1 MKYEKL
7 FEKGKIG
14 KLTLKNR
21 IVMTPMGTG
30 FAAASG
36 EASEE
41 ITKFYEERAKG
52 GVGLIICEV
61 CRVDELS
68 GIAQPCQLR
77 ATDMNVIPSFT
88 RMVDRIHAYDT
99 KVFMQLHHPGN
110 EAFPITLH
118 GNPVIGPSPVMCKT
132 IGVVPKEMTTAE
144 VEAMVKNYVKAAV
157 IAKTAGFDGVEIHA
171 AHGYLVNQFMSPH
184 TNHRTDKY
192 GGDFFNRM
200 RFISEIIISIR
211 FACGADFPVSVRM
224 NGTDFWDDGNDEK
237 ECQHIARYLE
247 SLGVASLNISSGS
260 YESGWSIIEPYPYQ
274 EGWKKHLAKGIKECV
289 HIPVIAVN
297 TVKHPAH
304 AEAMLEEG
312 VSDFVGVARGNLCD
326 PEFGNKAKRGD
337 DARVRKCIGCMNCFK
352 QAGLGRAIEC
362 AVNPVLGRETYRGDD
377 KLIKNGDGRIV
388 AVIGAGPSGLQAAI
402 TLAKRGFKVVVFEKS
417 DRIGGNMNLAAD
429 PPCKGL
435 IGEFI
440 ETLGIEAADLGID
453 IRLNTPGTVEAAKA
467 VGAVGVVIAAGGID
481 IIPQVDGIDK
491 AYTYRQVLKNEV
503 ELKGKKIAVIGG
515 GLTGLETAEYLSD
528 FDNEVSVIEMAP
540 AVGTAMYRSVTD
552 AVVGHITKNGG
563 HIMTGTMFKA
573 VGDGFVTLNS
583 LATGYDTD
591 APFDACVIAM
601 GVKPNDAIVAEFEAA
616 FDKVAVVG
624 DTVEPGNI
632 ADATHSGLNKAF
644 VF

>member
-377 KLIKNGDGRIV
+377 KLIKNGDGRTV

-417 DRIGGNMNLAAD
+417 DRIGGNTNLAAV

>member
-211 FACGADFPVSVRM
+211 FACGADFPISVRM

-377 KLIKNGDGRIV
+377 KLTKNGDGRTV

-417 DRIGGNMNLAAD
+417 DRIGGNMNLAAV
-429 PPCKGL
+429 PPRKGL

>member
-211 FACGADFPVSVRM
+211 FACGADFPISVRM

-377 KLIKNGDGRIV
+377 KLIKNGDGRTV

-417 DRIGGNMNLAAD
+417 DCIGGNMNLAAV

>member
-132 IGVVPKEMTTAE
+132 VGVVPKEMTTAE

-211 FACGADFPVSVRM
+211 FACGADFPISVRM

-247 SLGVASLNISSGS
+247 SLGVASLNVSSGS

-337 DARVRKCIGCMNCFK
+337 DARVRKCIGLHELL
-352 QAGLGRAIEC
+352 QAGWPRSRDRVRSQPRARPRDLPRRRQAHQERRRQDRCSHRCRPLRSAGRHYSCKARLQGRC
-362 AVNPVLGRETYRGDD
+362 A
-377 KLIKNGDGRIV
+377 
-388 AVIGAGPSGLQAAI
+388 
-402 TLAKRGFKVVVFEKS
+402 
-417 DRIGGNMNLAAD
+417 
-429 PPCKGL
+429 
-435 IGEFI
+435 
-440 ETLGIEAADLGID
+440 
-453 IRLNTPGTVEAAKA
+453 
-467 VGAVGVVIAAGGID
+467 
-481 IIPQVDGIDK
+481 
-491 AYTYRQVLKNEV
+491 
-503 ELKGKKIAVIGG
+503 
-515 GLTGLETAEYLSD
+515 
-528 FDNEVSVIEMAP
+528 
-540 AVGTAMYRSVTD
+540 
-552 AVVGHITKNGG
+552 
-563 HIMTGTMFKA
+563 
-573 VGDGFVTLNS
+573 
-583 LATGYDTD
+583 
-591 APFDACVIAM
+591 
-601 GVKPNDAIVAEFEAA
+601 
-616 FDKVAVVG
+616 
-624 DTVEPGNI
+624 
-632 ADATHSGLNKAF
+632 
-644 VF
+644 

>member
-1 MKYEKL
+1 MSYEKL

-132 IGVVPKEMTTAE
+132 VGVVPKEMTTAE

-211 FACGADFPVSVRM
+211 FACGADFPISVRM

-247 SLGVASLNISSGS
+247 SLGVASLNVSSGS

-377 KLIKNGDGRIV
+377 KLIKNGDGRTV

-417 DRIGGNMNLAAD
+417 DRIGGNMNLAAV
-429 PPCKGL
+429 PPYKGL
-435 IGEFI
+435 ISEFI

-591 APFDACVIAM
+591 ALFDACVIAM

>member
-1 MKYEKL
+1 MIYQIREYRSDDIGSL
-7 FEKGKIG
+7 CSLWSNVFGDPARLVERFFE
-14 KLTLKNR
+14 LL
-21 IVMTPMGTG
+21 PSMGTG

-132 IGVVPKEMTTAE
+132 VGVVPKEMTTAE

-211 FACGADFPVSVRM
+211 FACGADFPISVRM

-247 SLGVASLNISSGS
+247 SLGVASLNVSSGS

-352 QAGLGRAIEC
+352 QAGIGRAIEC

-377 KLIKNGDGRIV
+377 KLIKNGDGRTV
-388 AVIGAGPSGLQAAI
+388 AVIGAGPSGLQ
-402 TLAKRGFKVVVFEKS
+402 
-417 DRIGGNMNLAAD
+417 
-429 PPCKGL
+429 
-435 IGEFI
+435 
-440 ETLGIEAADLGID
+440 AADLGID

-591 APFDACVIAM
+591 ALFDACVIAM

>member
-118 GNPVIGPSPVMCKT
+118 GNPVIGPSPVVCKT
-132 IGVVPKEMTTAE
+132 VGVVPKEMTTAE

-211 FACGADFPVSVRM
+211 FACGADFPISVRM

-247 SLGVASLNISSGS
+247 SLGVASLNVSSGS

-377 KLIKNGDGRIV
+377 KLIKNGDGRTV

-417 DRIGGNMNLAAD
+417 DCIGGNMNLAAV

-435 IGEFI
+435 ISEFI

-591 APFDACVIAM
+591 ALFDACVIAM

>member
-132 IGVVPKEMTTAE
+132 IGVVPKEMTTSE

-377 KLIKNGDGRIV
+377 KLIKNGDGRTV

-402 TLAKRGFKVVVFEKS
+402 TLAKRGFKVVVLEKS
-417 DRIGGNMNLAAD
+417 DRIGGNMNLAAG

-435 IGEFI
+435 ISEFI

>member
-377 KLIKNGDGRIV
+377 KLIKNGDGRTV

-417 DRIGGNMNLAAD
+417 DRIGGNMNLAAV

-435 IGEFI
+435 ISEFI

-591 APFDACVIAM
+591 ALFDACVIAM

>member
-132 IGVVPKEMTTAE
+132 VGVVPKEMTTAE

-211 FACGADFPVSVRM
+211 FACGADFPISVRM

-247 SLGVASLNISSGS
+247 SLGVASLNVSSGS

-377 KLIKNGDGRIV
+377 KLIKNGDGRTV

-417 DRIGGNMNLAAD
+417 DCIGGNMNLAAV

-435 IGEFI
+435 ISEFI

-591 APFDACVIAM
+591 ALFDACVIAM

>member
-132 IGVVPKEMTTAE
+132 VGVVPKEMTTAE

-247 SLGVASLNISSGS
+247 SLGVASLNVSSGS

-377 KLIKNGDGRIV
+377 KLIKNGDGRTV

-417 DRIGGNMNLAAD
+417 DRIGGNMNLAGV

-435 IGEFI
+435 ISEFI

>member
-68 GIAQPCQLR
+68 GIAQPCQLS

-88 RMVDRIHAYDT
+88 RMIDRIHAYDT

-132 IGVVPKEMTTAE
+132 VGVVPKEMTTAE
-144 VEAMVKNYVKAAV
+144 VEAMVQKYVKAAF

-184 TNHRTDKY
+184 TNKRTDKY

-200 RFISEIIISIR
+200 RFITEIIVSIR
-211 FACGADFPVSVRM
+211 FACGADFPISVRM

-260 YESGWSIIEPYPYQ
+260 YESGWSIIEPYCYE
-274 EGWKKHLAKGIKECV
+274 EGWKKHLAKGIKESV

-326 PEFGNKAKRGD
+326 PQFGNKAKRGD
-337 DARVRKCIGCMNCFK
+337 DVRVRKCIGCMNCFK
-352 QAGLGRAIEC
+352 QSGAGRAIEC

-377 KLIKNGDGRIV
+377 KLIVNGNGETV

-402 TLAKRGFKVVVFEKS
+402 TLAKRGYKVVVFEKS
-417 DRIGGNMNLAAD
+417 DRIGGNMNLAAV

-435 IGEFI
+435 VGEFI
-440 ETLGIEAADLGID
+440 ETLGVEAEDLGIE
-453 IRLNTPGTVEAAKA
+453 IRLNTPGTVEAAKEI
-467 VGAVGVVIAAGGID
+467 GAVGVIVAAGGIQ
-481 IIPQVDGIDK
+481 IAPAVPGIEK
-491 AYTYRQVLKNEV
+491 AYTYEQVLKKEV

-552 AVVGHITKNGG
+552 AVVAHITKNGG
-563 HIMTGTMFKA
+563 HIVTGTMFKG
-573 VGDGFVTLNS
+573 VGDGYVTLNS
-583 LATGYDTD
+583 LATGYDTN

-601 GVKPNDAIVAEFEAA
+601 GVKPNDAIAAEFEAA
-616 FDKVAVVG
+616 FERVAVVG
-624 DTVEPGNI
+624 DTIEPGNI

>member
-132 IGVVPKEMTTAE
+132 VGVVPKEMTTAE

-211 FACGADFPVSVRM
+211 FACGADFPISVRM

-247 SLGVASLNISSGS
+247 SLGVASLNVSSGS

-377 KLIKNGDGRIV
+377 KLIKNGDGRTV

-417 DRIGGNMNLAAD
+417 DRIGGNMNLAD
-429 PPCKGL
+429 VPPCKGL
-435 IGEFI
+435 ISEFI

-591 APFDACVIAM
+591 ALFDACVIAM

>member
-1 MKYEKL
+1 MKRLYTPFKVNKL
-7 FEKGKIG
+7 E
-14 KLTLKNR
+14 LKNR
-21 IVMTPMGTG
+21 VIMSPMSIGHTVDG
-30 FAAASG
+30 FIMDDVV
-36 EASEE
+36 E
-41 ITKFYEERAKG
+41 FYKRRAQG
-52 GVGLIICEV
+52 GVGLIIFANMQWDKL
-61 CRVDELS
+61 RYNPNHGAMLTDEKY
-68 GIAQPCQLR
+68 
-77 ATDMNVIPSFT
+77 IPSLKKLT
-88 RMVDRIHAYDT
+88 DAIHEGGS
-99 KVFMQLHHPGN
+99 KVFAQLMHRGRCAN
-110 EAFPITLH
+110 RASIQGEQA
-118 GNPVIGPSPVMCKT
+118 VAPSPIPGRFTHFEM
-132 IGVVPKEMTTAE
+132 PKELTVEEIKEFVDWQAE
-144 VEAMVKNYVKAAV
+144 AAV

-377 KLIKNGDGRIV
+377 KLIKNGDGRTV

-417 DRIGGNMNLAAD
+417 DRIGGNMNLAAV

>member
-1 MKYEKL
+1 MNYENL
-7 FEKGKIG
+7 FRPGYIG
-14 KLTLKNR
+14 GLRIKNR
-21 IVMTPMGTG
+21 VVMTAMGNG
-30 FAAASG
+30 LAAENG
-36 EASEE
+36 EASDEIIACYKARAAGGCGLLITEFCAVDGENGIAETHQLQIHAPRFIKRLALLTDTLHRYDCKVFFQLFHPGREGKPQFNGGRQVISASGIVNPATGRVSHEMTREE
-41 ITKFYEERAKG
+41 IHG
-52 GVGLIICEV
+52 
-61 CRVDELS
+61 
-68 GIAQPCQLR
+68 
-77 ATDMNVIPSFT
+77 
-88 RMVDRIHAYDT
+88 MVDKFVTGAVYAQQANADGVELHCAHGYLLHQFLSPHSNVRTDEYGGCLENRMRIVREIIEGIHCACGRD
-99 KVFMQLHHPGN
+99 
-110 EAFPITLH
+110 FPISVRINGCDYIPEGLQKADAVEIAKLLERY
-118 GNPVIGPSPVMCKT
+118 GVSCINVSSGGYENPAAFIEPCYFPEGWK
-132 IGVVPKEMTTAE
+132 KENAL
-144 VEAMVKNYVKAAV
+144 AVKAAV
-157 IAKTAGFDGVEIHA
+157 
-171 AHGYLVNQFMSPH
+171 Q
-184 TNHRTDKY
+184 
-192 GGDFFNRM
+192 
-200 RFISEIIISIR
+200 
-211 FACGADFPVSVRM
+211 
-224 NGTDFWDDGNDEK
+224 
-237 ECQHIARYLE
+237 
-247 SLGVASLNISSGS
+247 
-260 YESGWSIIEPYPYQ
+260 
-274 EGWKKHLAKGIKECV
+274 
-289 HIPVIAVN
+289 IPVIAVN
-297 TVKHPAH
+297 VIKHPAT
-304 AEAMLEEG
+304 AEALLREG
-312 VSDFVGVARGNLCD
+312 VCDFAGVSRAQLADPDWVGKARSGQEPLL
-326 PEFGNKAKRGD
+326 
-337 DARVRKCIGCMNCFK
+337 RKCIGCMNCFK

-377 KLIKNGDGRIV
+377 KLIKNGDGRTV

-402 TLAKRGFKVVVFEKS
+402 PLAKRVVVLEKS
-417 DRIGGNMNLAAD
+417 DRIGGNMNLAAV

-435 IGEFI
+435 ISEFI

-591 APFDACVIAM
+591 ALFDACVIAM

>member
-1 MKYEKL
+1 
-7 FEKGKIG
+7 
-14 KLTLKNR
+14 
-21 IVMTPMGTG
+21 
-30 FAAASG
+30 
-36 EASEE
+36 
-41 ITKFYEERAKG
+41 
-52 GVGLIICEV
+52 
-61 CRVDELS
+61 
-68 GIAQPCQLR
+68 
-77 ATDMNVIPSFT
+77 
-88 RMVDRIHAYDT
+88 
-99 KVFMQLHHPGN
+99 
-110 EAFPITLH
+110 
-118 GNPVIGPSPVMCKT
+118 
-132 IGVVPKEMTTAE
+132 
-144 VEAMVKNYVKAAV
+144 
-157 IAKTAGFDGVEIHA
+157 
-171 AHGYLVNQFMSPH
+171 MSPH

-211 FACGADFPVSVRM
+211 FACGADFPISVRM

-247 SLGVASLNISSGS
+247 SLGVASLNVSSGS

-377 KLIKNGDGRIV
+377 KLIKNGDGRTV

-417 DRIGGNMNLAAD
+417 DRIGGNMNLAAV

-435 IGEFI
+435 ISEFI

-591 APFDACVIAM
+591 ALFDACVIAM